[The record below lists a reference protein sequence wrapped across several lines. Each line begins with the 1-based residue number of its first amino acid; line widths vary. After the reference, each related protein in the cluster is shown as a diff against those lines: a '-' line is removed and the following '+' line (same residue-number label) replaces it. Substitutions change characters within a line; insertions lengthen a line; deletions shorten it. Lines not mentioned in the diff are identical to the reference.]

1 MARSEHVG
9 EPRSVAD
16 LPAPLEEDRSV
27 IPFEGLIHNSLPVA
41 VCAGCGHQSALISV
55 SAFSSQ
61 WRMLIARYIV
71 AAVVK

>member
-1 MARSEHVG
+1 M
-9 EPRSVAD
+9 
-16 LPAPLEEDRSV
+16 

-71 AAVVK
+71 SVFAHGRTMW